1 MRAIVQNRYGDARVL
16 ALREISPPNPGK
28 GQVLVEVRAAGVD
41 PGVWHLMAGRRGT
54 LVPGRR

>member
-1 MRAIVQNRYGDARVL
+1 VQDAYGDARVL
-16 ALREISPPNPGK
+16 ALREIAPPNPGK